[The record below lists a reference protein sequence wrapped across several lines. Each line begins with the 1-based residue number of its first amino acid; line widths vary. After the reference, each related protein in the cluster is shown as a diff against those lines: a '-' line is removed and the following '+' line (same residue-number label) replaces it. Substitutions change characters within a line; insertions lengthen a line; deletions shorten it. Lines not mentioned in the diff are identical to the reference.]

1 MTFEEAYGFL
11 KASEQYGS
19 VLGLESM
26 RMLLERL
33 DNPHNRLKFVHVA
46 GTNGKGSTAAYLANI
61 LAAAGFRV
69 GRYISPSVFSYFEKI
84 QISWS
89 DKMINGK
96 TAVNTDYIK
105 EAEVSGYIE
114 RISKACASMTEDGLF
129 HPTVFEIET
138 AMAMLHF
145 VNRNCDIVVLEV
157 GLGGRLDATNVITTT
172 VCSVITSISMD
183 HMHILGNTLEEI
195 AAEKAGIIKPGIPV
209 VSYEQDEKATEV
221 IKETCKSNN
230 SVLTTADFNKILVN
244 EQNISG
250 TVFSYENL
258 VNLKIKLLGENQVKN
273 AVVAVLTIKT
283 LQALGYTISEENIRN
298 GLLYTRWRGRFEVV
312 KDKPLFI
319 IDGAHNEA
327 AAISLAENIKIY
339 FPHRRILFIMGVLA
353 DKDYDAVLKH
363 TAPYADRIY
372 TITPDNIRGLSS
384 KVLAKAAEKYCRR
397 VIDAGT
403 VSDAVLQA
411 YQVADEEDVLIA
423 FGSLSYLEEVYALI
437 AEGGN
442 YGSEEN

>member
-26 RMLLERL
+26 RILLDRL
-33 DNPHNRLKFVHVA
+33 DNPQNCLKFVHVA

-84 QISWS
+84 QISWT
-89 DKMINGK
+89 DNTVKDN
-96 TAVNTDYIK
+96 TAVHTDYIK
-105 EAEVSGYIE
+105 EAEVTEYIE
-114 RISKACASMTEDGLF
+114 RISKACSAMMEVGLP

-145 VNRNCDIVVLEV
+145 VNSRCDMVVLEV

-209 VSYEQDEKATEV
+209 ISYEQDEKAEEV
-221 IKETCKSNN
+221 IKETCKNNN
-230 SVLTTADFNKILVN
+230 SVLTIADFNKILVK
-244 EQNISG
+244 EQNITG
-250 TVFSYENL
+250 TVFSYEKLEN
-258 VNLKIKLLGENQVKN
+258 VTIKLLGKNQVKN
-273 AVVAVLTIKT
+273 AVVAVLTIT
-283 LQALGYTISEENIRN
+283 ALQALGYSISERDIRN
-298 GLLYTRWRGRFEVV
+298 GLLSTRWSGRFEVV

-339 FPHRRILFIMGVLA
+339 FPHRRLLFIMGVLA
-353 DKDYDAVLKH
+353 DKDYVAVLKH

-372 TITPDNIRGLSS
+372 TITPGNVRGLSS
-384 KVLAKAAEKYCRR
+384 KVLAKAAEKYCRQ

-403 VSDAVLQA
+403 VSGAVSQA
-411 YQVADEEDVLIA
+411 YQAAGEEDVIIA
-423 FGSLSYLEEVYALI
+423 FGSLSYLEEVSALI
-437 AEGGN
+437 AEGVN